1 MNVHQNIGCTVKGC
15 MHYKSGDMCNLTSI
29 QVLPCDD
36 RNSKGHESM
45 CFSYQKK

>member
-1 MNVHQNIGCTVKGC
+1 MDISQKIGCTVDEC
-15 MHYKSGDMCNLTSI
+15 MHYKKGDMCNLTAI

-45 CFSYQKK
+45 CFSYQKA